1 MPARRHTDIGEPK
14 EGQAKPQSQ
23 KQNQTMIIKE
33 KPFTFRFVEAENN
46 VVLELTN
53 GTDRTLKC
61 IEVLTVLLKDEI
73 TPGGGPS
80 QAHIR
85 FDAVERILPT
95 EKSIMPHRTWINGK
109 PVATERDL
117 LERLKVIVGEPHPY
131 VLDISWQDTDGKT
144 RFQRI
149 PVGHLLHSAV

>member
-1 MPARRHTDIGEPK
+1 
-14 EGQAKPQSQ
+14 
-23 KQNQTMIIKE
+23 MIIKE

-46 VVLELTN
+46 FRLELTN
-53 GTDRTLKC
+53 STDRTLKC
-61 IEVLTVLLKDEI
+61 IEVLTVFLKDEI

-85 FDAVERILPT
+85 FDSIERILPT

-109 PVATERDL
+109 PVANERDL
-117 LERLKVIVGEPHPY
+117 LERLQLIVGEPHPY
-131 VLDISWQDTDGKT
+131 VLDISWQDPDGKT

-149 PVGHLLHSAV
+149 PVGHSLPTPG